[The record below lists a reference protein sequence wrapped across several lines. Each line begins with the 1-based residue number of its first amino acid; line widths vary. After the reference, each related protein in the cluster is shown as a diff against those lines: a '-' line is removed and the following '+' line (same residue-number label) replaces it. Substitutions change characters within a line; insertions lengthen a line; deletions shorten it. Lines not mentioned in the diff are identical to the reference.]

1 MISID
6 RYILEFVGNNWITLY
21 LLFTILKGVAIMTDS
36 VKDDRIVTLL
46 GQVWSVLR
54 SGRVPDRLEGCDGK
68 EDSHANA

>member
-46 GQVWSVLR
+46 GQVWSAVR
-54 SGRVPDRLEGCDGK
+54 SGRVPDRIDGCG
-68 EDSHANA
+68 DSAAENKAG